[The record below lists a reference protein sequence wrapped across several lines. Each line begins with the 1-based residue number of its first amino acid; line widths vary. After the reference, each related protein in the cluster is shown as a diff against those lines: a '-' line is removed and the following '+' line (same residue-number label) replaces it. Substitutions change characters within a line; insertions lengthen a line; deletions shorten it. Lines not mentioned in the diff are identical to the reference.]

1 MDGTDKE
8 IIEILQQQGR
18 ISMKELGKWVSLSQ
32 PAVADRVRKLE
43 EREVIQQYAAVISPQ
58 AIGRP
63 IAAYLMFLTKDCEK
77 FVEFCRESPELMEC
91 HRISGQYNFLLKVVT
106 ESLQSLESFTNACGK
121 YGDSVT
127 LVVMSSPVEHKP
139 LLAPDKTHTF

>member
-8 IIEILQQQGR
+8 ILRILQKQGR
-18 ISMKELGKWVSLSQ
+18 ISMKELGGLVSLSQ

-43 EREVIQQYAAVISPQ
+43 DRGVVQQYGAIISPK
-58 AIGRP
+58 AVGKP

-106 ESLQSLESFTNACGK
+106 ESLQTLETFTNACGK
-121 YGDSVT
+121 FGDSVT

-139 LLAPDKTHTF
+139 LLPAFD